1 MEPVSTRKQLE
12 ADLTEL
18 KRMVLRLG
26 KMAEESISKAIWAL
40 KNQDAELA
48 RMVLAKDDD
57 IDDLAEALDN
67 ACMHFAARFQPLG
80 EDLRAVTSIMHM
92 AVDLERIGDYGGNIA
107 KVAAELADKEL
118 IKPLI
123 DIPRMLDVLS
133 AMMSKALAAFD
144 TNNAEMAKEVFAMD
158 DLMDDL
164 EADHEGTAAPDDGA
178 AAAHRAGD
186 AAAQRGADAGEGRR
200 SRDERGRTGGLHSH
214 REDREGF
221 GVPASAP
228 CGSERTKRTR
238 GAVRDVPEARILI
251 VEDEDAIMEIV
262 SQALRRHGY
271 ETASASDGDAAL
283 EKVFSLRP
291 DLVILDLML
300 PKMDGWEVCRR
311 MRAEPETERI
321 PILMLTAR
329 RDERDVVEGLEL
341 GADDYMK
348 KPFSL
353 AELTA
358 RVKALLRRTG
368 ERRESRIVENGDL
381 RIELDDE
388 TALLR
393 GTPLDL
399 SPTEFRLLEALARK
413 MGRTASREE
422 LLSKIWSFYG
432 GDTRTVDVHIS
443 RLRKKLDD
451 GKSPALA
458 INSLRG
464 RGYRLVWE

>member
-1 MEPVSTRKQLE
+1 MAKVR
-12 ADLTEL
+12 
-18 KRMVLRLG
+18 VLVVED
-26 KMAEESISKAIWAL
+26 EESIQAL
-40 KNQDAELA
+40 IRFTLEQAGFEVASALSVEEAKPQLDEALPDVVLLDWMLPGQSGLQLA
-48 RMVLAKDDD
+48 RKW
-57 IDDLAEALDN
+57 
-67 ACMHFAARFQPLG
+67 
-80 EDLRAVTSIMHM
+80 RADSR
-92 AVDLERIGDYGGNIA
+92 L
-107 KVAAELADKEL
+107 
-118 IKPLI
+118 KP
-123 DIPRMLDVLS
+123 
-133 AMMSKALAAFD
+133 
-144 TNNAEMAKEVFAMD
+144 
-158 DLMDDL
+158 
-164 EADHEGTAAPDDGA
+164 
-178 AAAHRAGD
+178 
-186 AAAQRGADAGEGRR
+186 
-200 SRDERGRTGGLHSH
+200 
-214 REDREGF
+214 
-221 GVPASAP
+221 
-228 CGSERTKRTR
+228 
-238 GAVRDVPEARILI
+238 
-251 VEDEDAIMEIV
+251 
-262 SQALRRHGY
+262 
-271 ETASASDGDAAL
+271 
-283 EKVFSLRP
+283 
-291 DLVILDLML
+291 
-300 PKMDGWEVCRR
+300 
-311 MRAEPETERI
+311 I

>member
-1 MEPVSTRKQLE
+1 MK
-12 ADLTEL
+12 
-18 KRMVLRLG
+18 
-26 KMAEESISKAIWAL
+26 KM
-40 KNQDAELA
+40 
-48 RMVLAKDDD
+48 
-57 IDDLAEALDN
+57 
-67 ACMHFAARFQPLG
+67 
-80 EDLRAVTSIMHM
+80 
-92 AVDLERIGDYGGNIA
+92 
-107 KVAAELADKEL
+107 
-118 IKPLI
+118 
-123 DIPRMLDVLS
+123 PRV
-133 AMMSKALAAFD
+133 
-144 TNNAEMAKEVFAMD
+144 
-158 DLMDDL
+158 
-164 EADHEGTAAPDDGA
+164 
-178 AAAHRAGD
+178 
-186 AAAQRGADAGEGRR
+186 
-200 SRDERGRTGGLHSH
+200 
-214 REDREGF
+214 
-221 GVPASAP
+221 
-228 CGSERTKRTR
+228 
-238 GAVRDVPEARILI
+238 LI
-251 VEDEDAIMEIV
+251 VEDEPAIAELIAVNLRHNGFQPIWSEDGESAQRELDAV
-262 SQALRRHGY
+262 L
-271 ETASASDGDAAL
+271 
-283 EKVFSLRP
+283 P
-291 DLVILDLML
+291 DVILLDWML
-300 PKMDGWEVCRR
+300 PGQSGLQLARKW
-311 MRAEPETERI
+311 RADSRLKPI

-353 AELTA
+353 AELMA